1 MITCKVSA
9 NVTDM
14 RGKSVLVFVRPQQAA
29 RDVRVYAWQILEL
42 SGGATASF
50 AFDQTISVSVVTQ
63 GVDPANPIESERVG
77 IYPGTLKIATRPG
90 GLSPQL
96 APSSAGMAAARLTTK
111 QAGVYNATNPCT
123 SLDCT
128 WFVSGQAVV
137 TMPGVDWGMTCT
149 FEYEPVLYFMIA
161 APLLNGENFTVQSL
175 TGATPC
181 PVTPDTAVLDVKVK
195 RERGRWQFSFHSDWQ
210 EE

>member
-9 NVTDM
+9 DVTDM
-14 RGKSVLVFVRPQQAA
+14 RGKSVLVFLRPLQAA
-29 RDVRVYAWQILEL
+29 RDIRVHAWQILDL

-50 AFDQTISVSVVTQ
+50 IFDRTVTASVSTKKTE
-63 GVDPANPIESERVG
+63 PANLIESERVE
-77 IYPGTLKIATRPG
+77 IYPGSLKIATRPA

-96 APSSAGMAAARLTTK
+96 STGSAGMATERLTAE
-111 QAGVYNATNPCT
+111 QAGVYNATNPCI

-128 WFVSGQAVV
+128 WFVSGQAVA

-149 FEYEPVLYFMIA
+149 FEYQPVLYFMIA

-175 TGATPC
+175 TGSTPC
-181 PVTPDTAVLDVKVK
+181 PITLDTAILNVGVK

-210 EE
+210 DD